1 MSDFIDNKFDPYQ
14 MLHDL
19 DQAQQ
24 HLVNAMME
32 QQKLNQVLN
41 NRIDNLL
48 TILQNQ
54 QQQIDIVWDRQN
66 HTEASTNK

>member
-1 MSDFIDNKFDPYQ
+1 MSDFEDNTFDPYQ
-14 MLHDL
+14 MLQDL
-19 DQAQQ
+19 DQAQH
-24 HLVNAMME
+24 HLARAMME

>member
-1 MSDFIDNKFDPYQ
+1 MSDLYNSEFDPFE
-14 MLHDL
+14 MLQSL
-19 DQAQQ
+19 DQSQHHLAQ
-24 HLVNAMME
+24 AMMQ

-48 TILQNQ
+48 IIIQNQ

-66 HTEASTNK
+66 HTERAANK